1 VNYLGQF
8 VGGGFMPPLAVA
20 GFIVELRSHM
30 SKAPAAGRKPMAGT
44 HWKISSAS
52 IAASNKASATT
63 LGHDFIAQLQLSDS
77 RVTIYESLLRIA
89 SEKILS

>member
-1 VNYLGQF
+1 MPFLGI
-8 VGGGFMPPLAVA
+8 V

-30 SKAPAAGRKPMAGT
+30 SKAPAAGRKPMAGS

-63 LGHDFIAQLQLSDS
+63 LGHDFTAQLQPSVS
-77 RVTIYESLLRIA
+77 CEFFYESLFRIA
-89 SEKILS
+89 SVKILS